1 MARYKERRV
10 NLKRSSAAAAAALCA
25 FTASIAGAAEV
36 AYPTRPI
43 RLIAPYGAG
52 GSYDLIARILAQK
65 LTEQLGQ
72 QVIVDNRPGAA
83 GRIGMDLAVKAAAD
97 GYTLVTIGNSQVIV
111 PIVYGKAPYD
121 LAKDITPITTTATI
135 TNTLIV
141 NPAVPAKTVSELI
154 AYSKSKP
161 RSVRFG
167 SGGTGGITH
176 LMGEFFKSMSG
187 ADITHVPY
195 KAGVMS
201 VNATLGGEIEMIFL
215 NGFQA
220 APLIASGKLRGLAVT
235 SLQRSRYL
243 PNLPTLD
250 ESGLKGYE
258 ILEFHS
264 LVTPVGLPASLVKRL
279 HAEISKAV
287 SSRDVGEKLVAQA
300 AEPSLRTPEE
310 TRAFI
315 KTEHDKYEKI
325 VRTVGIKP
333 E

>member
-1 MARYKERRV
+1 MGIFV
-10 NLKRSSAAAAAALCA
+10 KRALRLTAWCWACGALLSAE
-25 FTASIAGAAEV
+25 AGV
-36 AYPTRPI
+36 AQTYPNRPV

-52 GSYDLIARILAQK
+52 GSYDLIARIVAQK
-65 LTEQLGQ
+65 LGEQLGQ

-83 GRIGMDLAVKAAAD
+83 GRIGMETAVKAAPD

-121 LAKDITPITTTATI
+121 LARDITPITTTATI

-141 NPAVPAKTVSELI
+141 NTLLPARSVGELV
-154 AYSKSKP
+154 ALSKSKP
-161 RSVRFG
+161 NAVRFG

-176 LMGEFFKSMSG
+176 LMGEYFKSMSG
-187 ADITHVPY
+187 ADVTHVPY

-215 NGFQA
+215 NAFQA
-220 APLIASGKLRGLAVT
+220 APLIQSGKLRGLAVT
-235 SLQRSRYL
+235 SLQRSRFL
-243 PNLPTLD
+243 PSLPTLD

-264 LVTPVGLPASLVKRL
+264 VAAPRGLPADVLKRL
-279 HAEISKAV
+279 HAEIAKAV
-287 SSRDVGEKLVAQA
+287 SSRDVTEKLTQQA
-300 AEPSLRTPEE
+300 AEGSVRSPEQLRQ
-310 TRAFI
+310 FI
-315 KTEHDKYEKI
+315 KTEHDKYEQI
-325 VRTVGIKP
+325 VKTVGIKP

>member
-1 MARYKERRV
+1 MQRKLV
-10 NLKRSSAAAAAALCA
+10 CTVMLAAAALALTQTAAAGEGA
-25 FTASIAGAAEV
+25 F
-36 AYPTRPI
+36 PTRPI

-72 QVIVDNRPGAA
+72 QVIVDNRAGAA
-83 GRIGMDLAVKAAAD
+83 GRIGMETAVKSAPD
-97 GYTLVTIGNSQVIV
+97 GYTLVTVGNSQVIV

-141 NPAVPAKTVSELI
+141 NPSLPAKTVSELV

-161 RSVRFG
+161 KSVRFG

-176 LMGEFFKSMSG
+176 LMGEYFKAVSG
-187 ADITHVPY
+187 ADVTHIPY
-195 KAGVMS
+195 KAGIMS
-201 VNATLGGEIEMIFL
+201 VNATLGGEIEMVFL
-215 NGFQA
+215 NAFQA
-220 APLIASGKLRGLAVT
+220 APLITSGKLRGLAVT
-235 SLQRSRYL
+235 SLQRSRYF
-243 PNLPTLD
+243 PALPTLD

-258 ILEFHS
+258 VLEFHS
-264 LVTPVGLPASLVKRL
+264 LVAPVGMAPPLVKRL

-287 SSRDVGEKLVAQA
+287 SSREVGEKLTAQA
-300 AEPSLRTPEE
+300 AEPALRSPEE

>member
-1 MARYKERRV
+1 MVSPDRRRRAARFI
-10 NLKRSSAAAAAALCA
+10 AAALLGSVA
-25 FTASIAGAAEV
+25 VLVSTVAA
-36 AYPTRPI
+36 AQSFPARPV

-52 GSYDLIARILAQK
+52 GSYDLIARIVAQK
-65 LTEQLGQ
+65 LGEQLGQ
-72 QVIVDNRPGAA
+72 QVIVDNRAGAS
-83 GRIGMDLAVKAAAD
+83 GRSGMELAVKSAPD
-97 GYTLVTIGNSQVIV
+97 GYTLMTVGNSQVIV

-121 LAKDITPITTTATI
+121 LARDITPITTTATI

-141 NPAVPAKTVSELI
+141 NPSLPA
-154 AYSKSKP
+154 
-161 RSVRFG
+161 RSVAELVALSKAKPNTIRFG

-187 ADITHVPY
+187 ADVTHVPY

-220 APLIASGKLRGLAVT
+220 APLLQSGKLRGLAVT
-235 SLQRSRYL
+235 SLQRSRFL
-243 PNLPTLD
+243 PTLPTLD

-264 LVTPVGLPASLVKRL
+264 LAAPRGLPADVLKRL
-279 HAEISKAV
+279 HAEVAKAV
-287 SSRDVGEKLVAQA
+287 MSREVGEKLMQQA
-300 AEPSLRTPEE
+300 AEPSVRSPEE
-310 TRAFI
+310 LRRFI
-315 KTEHDKYEKI
+315 QAEHDKYERI
-325 VRTVGIKP
+325 VKTVGIKP